1 MQASNKRRVVLYG
14 TAALTL
20 TGLVYGGFVYRSR
33 ADVPTLLSCAQPQL
47 ALGLHEHAE
56 PFVLDA
62 LEQDP
67 ENFEGLAMLAA
78 IHERRGRRADALA
91 IYRRLLPRSE
101 AVGMRAELEVA
112 IARLALEGGDAAA
125 ALAELDAVRSE
136 DRDTR
141 WKKAVL
147 RARCLHALGRTE
159 ELEAAVAEV
168 EVLSGPEWSSRKL
181 RSELGMPV
189 AEPAGASLDAKEGAE
204 TSSTLQGAGAGGR

>member
-1 MQASNKRRVVLYG
+1 MQASNRRRVVLYG

-67 ENFEGLAMLAA
+67 DNFEGLVMLAA
-78 IHERRGRRADALA
+78 IHERRDRRSDALA
-91 IYRRLLPRSE
+91 IYQRLLPRSE
-101 AVGMRAELEVA
+101 AASMRAELAVA
-112 IARLALEGGDAAA
+112 IARLKLEDGNAAA
-125 ALAELDAVRSE
+125 ALAELDAVSSE
-136 DRDTR
+136 ERDTR

-147 RARCLHALGRTE
+147 RARCLQALGRTD
-159 ELEAAVAEV
+159 ELEAAVREV
-168 EVLSGPEWSSRKL
+168 ETLSGPEWSSAKL
-181 RSELGMPV
+181 RAELGMPV
-189 AEPAGASLDAKEGAE
+189 AEAVGASPEAKEGE
-204 TSSTLQGAGAGGR
+204 DSSSALQGQDASGR